1 MDEEKPKGNFVQSRQ
16 KNKLLEYNGYLFNR
30 DRCRTDKSGEEK
42 SYWGCLER
50 QLEKCPCRVVTNSEG
65 LVISFINEHTHQAEH
80 AIVEKYN
87 LEDRVKKRIKSTN
100 ESEVSLKEYVEQEL
114 ANCSEGLKEILQV
127 KQFMAQIML
136 FRKRFR
142 HKRKMEMRGKLKKQA
157 EQNPQLGINPKLYES
172 KIIQYFQPSIEPEY
186 VFSLKSLLPTNI
198 NFNGYLFMRDRV
210 INDKDYWRCYE
221 HQKIKCPAR
230 LQTENGRIISQHGQ
244 HNHQSDPHFVAKMKL
259 DYEMR
264 QEVCS
269 NSSRRI
275 KDIIDHALN
284 NNPHLAD
291 LYNRSNLE
299 HLLCR
304 VRKVYKNKERQSL
317 EDMNSTTTLVN
328 ELEEELEMKLEE
340 IEIKPDEMEMT
351 STPTILDVHEVEVE
365 IKSEEAE
372 CSS

>member
-1 MDEEKPKGNFVQSRQ
+1 MEEEKPRGNFVQSRQ
-16 KNKLLEYNGYLFNR
+16 KNKLFEYNGYLFNR
-30 DRCRTDKSGEEK
+30 DRTRTDKSGEEK

-50 QLEKCPCRVVTNSEG
+50 HLEKCPCRVVTDAEG

-100 ESEVSLKEYVEQEL
+100 ESEANLKEYVEQEL
-114 ANCSEGLKEILQV
+114 ASCSEGLQKILEE

-136 FRKRFR
+136 FRKRYR

-157 EQNPQLGINPKLYES
+157 EQNPQLGINPMLYES

-186 VFSLKSLLPTNI
+186 VYSLKSLQPTNI

-259 DYEMR
+259 DFDMR
-264 QEVCS
+264 LEVC
-269 NSSRRI
+269 NNPTRRI
-275 KDIIDHALN
+275 KDVIDQSLG

-304 VRKVYKNKERQSL
+304 VRKTHKNKMRQSI
-317 EDMNSTTTLVN
+317 EDMTSVRTIVN
-328 ELEEELEMKLEE
+328 ELGEELEIKTEELELTSAPTILNDQEEELEIKTEE
-340 IEIKPDEMEMT
+340 DENM
-351 STPTILDVHEVEVE
+351 SNDL
-365 IKSEEAE
+365 S
-372 CSS
+372 